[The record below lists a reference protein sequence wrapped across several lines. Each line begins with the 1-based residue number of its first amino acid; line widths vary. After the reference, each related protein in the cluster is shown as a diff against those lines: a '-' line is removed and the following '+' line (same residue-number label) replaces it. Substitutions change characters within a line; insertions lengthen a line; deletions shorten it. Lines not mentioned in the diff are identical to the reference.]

1 MSFPITCPYCFGEM
15 DDDQVLFRSD
25 RVSARE
31 QDIIPAEFDDVE
43 DFQSRYR
50 GADKEEILG
59 RYAEWAFFSERDPF
73 KDPNDPYRRFWDK
86 YSGASTER
94 DSLEEKLGL
103 LPYHRPVIDPSDPAH
118 QVYLREQPDGSYFIR
133 SNSGMVT
140 QIALKSGE
148 TCAQR
153 VCRYCRNPLP
163 DGYGKNPVKYVTL
176 VGVTGAGKTVYFS
189 QLLKRMGDYAANVG
203 LDATVAHR
211 GVSEFL
217 KDNQIVAGKKLPPPT
232 PFQQFQQPLFYELVG
247 VDGDGSRAVHTFVL
261 YDVAGELFEEGNA
274 RYLEKFAPFIKRADG
289 ILVLIDPMQIDAIS
303 GASRQDA
310 EKSPAAT
317 ALGAIQSIVTD
328 DNDALGCTKPVAV
341 CLSQIDR
348 EAVQK
353 VLDDELK
360 RLLNA
365 NVEPERDER
374 GFPRSVFNA
383 EQHRPIAEKLR
394 EFLTENQLPLVKKLD
409 MSFPDHDFF
418 AFTSLGCA
426 VEDGKP
432 VGPVIPK
439 RIEEPLYWLFYK
451 LGFLTS
457 NEEVLPPC
465 PRCGTN
471 EFTYVLPESE
481 RRRKIL
487 FATLRRDYGCGLCG
501 KKWRREKRPPD
512 GEREPWSIG

>member
-118 QVYLREQPDGSYFIR
+118 QVYLKEQPDGSYFIR

-374 GFPRSVFNA
+374 GFPRSATAVSLA
-383 EQHRPIAEKLR
+383 HGTDVATVTWDT
-394 EFLTENQLPLVKKLD
+394 LTEYFHTEPVKVVLLMQQMAARIGELSDDYIGACGEITRMVHEQAQMEQELERLRAARAGTAPAQNSAAKMAQSEKNARLKKYMD
-409 MSFPDHDFF
+409 SYRAH
-418 AFTSLGCA
+418 AA
-426 VEDGKP
+426 VE
-432 VGPVIPK
+432 
-439 RIEEPLYWLFYK
+439 LH
-451 LGFLTS
+451 S
-457 NEEVLPPC
+457 AN
-465 PRCGTN
+465 
-471 EFTYVLPESE
+471 S
-481 RRRKIL
+481 
-487 FATLRRDYGCGLCG
+487 
-501 KKWRREKRPPD
+501 
-512 GEREPWSIG
+512 